1 MIQRTDIIWLAEVDS
16 TNRFALDNFRWFESG
31 TMIAAS
37 AQSAG
42 YGTKG
47 RAWLSPPDVN
57 VYASLVLRDFPF
69 PVHSAARI
77 GSLAVLRVLRM
88 HEPGLPL
95 SVKWPNDILCGH
107 KKIAG
112 VLCETRDNG
121 LVIGIGIN
129 INMDRE
135 AALRASSNA
144 TSLFIET
151 GKRQP
156 DVGIFVSELR
166 NTALDLLEQARSKG
180 DSELYEEWKSENYLS
195 GRSVSIRCPDQNT
208 VSGLVVDFSPD
219 GAIILVENPSGNI
232 VEIRSGD
239 LLGY

>member
-1 MIQRTDIIWLAEVDS
+1 MIQRTDIIWLPEVDS
-16 TNRFALDNFRWFESG
+16 TNLFALDNFRWFESG

-37 AQSAG
+37 ALSAG

-47 RAWLSPPDVN
+47 RAWLSPPAVN
-57 VYASLVLRDFPF
+57 VYASLVPRDFPL

-107 KKIAG
+107 RKIAG

-129 INMDRE
+129 INMDRD
-135 AALRASSNA
+135 AALRASANA

-156 DVGIFVSELR
+156 DVGIFVTELR
-166 NTALDLLEQARSKG
+166 NTALELLEQAKNKG
-180 DSELYEEWKSENYLS
+180 DSELYEEWKNENYLS

-208 VSGLVVDFSPD
+208 VSGLVIDFSPD